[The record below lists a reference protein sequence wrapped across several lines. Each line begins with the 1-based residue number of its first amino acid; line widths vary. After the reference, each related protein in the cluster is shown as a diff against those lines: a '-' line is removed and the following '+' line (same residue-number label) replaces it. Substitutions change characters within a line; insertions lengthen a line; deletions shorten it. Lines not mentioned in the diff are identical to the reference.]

1 MRELA
6 ERAYFLLCLTLG
18 RLLRSARYSQA
29 RSVDEDGER
38 HVRKRRLCYAPF
50 LIWTGGALLRIL
62 DTGVRILPQREW
74 EERERHLY
82 RSLRGAP
89 VRIERGGTLVLPRLA
104 GQTLATLLED
114 PLLDESGRTRAIEL
128 ASVALSVFHRLEFTH
143 GDAMADNVLVDL
155 ETGVGSWFDFETIH
169 DPNRSLAWR
178 RADDMRALLAT
189 CLVRTVPEKRAGT
202 LRVILDAY
210 ADDTITPLLAASFAT
225 VWRRPLT
232 FHLAQAG
239 LSFECVREIDRLLR
253 RRLDAVSS

>member
-29 RSVDEDGER
+29 RSVDEDGEPQ
-38 HVRKRRLCYAPF
+38 VRKRRLFHAPF
-50 LIWTGGALLRIL
+50 LIWMGGALVRVL

-82 RSLRGAP
+82 LRLRGTP
-89 VRIERGGTLVLPRLA
+89 IRIERGGTLVLPRLA
-104 GQTLATLLED
+104 GTTLAALLED
-114 PLLDESGRTRAIEL
+114 PALDESGRRRAIEL
-128 ASVALSVFHRLEFTH
+128 ASVALSAFHRLGFTH
-143 GDAMADNVLVDL
+143 GDAMAENALIDL
-155 ETGVGSWFDFETIH
+155 ETGAGNWFDFETMH
-169 DPNRSLAWR
+169 DPDRSLAWR
-178 RADDMRALLAT
+178 RADDVRALLAA
-189 CLVRTVPEKRAGT
+189 CLIRTVPERRAAT
-202 LRVILDAY
+202 LQAILDAY
-210 ADDTITPLLAASFAT
+210 ADDTLTPLLAASFAT

-239 LSFECVREIDRLLR
+239 LSFECFREIARLLR